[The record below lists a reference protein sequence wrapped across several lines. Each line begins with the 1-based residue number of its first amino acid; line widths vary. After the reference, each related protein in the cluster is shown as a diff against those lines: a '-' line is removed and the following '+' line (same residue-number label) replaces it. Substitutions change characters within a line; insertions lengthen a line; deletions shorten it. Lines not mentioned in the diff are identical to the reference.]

1 MDVSRLAPVWSHLTQ
16 LRPVRGEGVYLF
28 DESGERWTDFTS
40 GIGVVN
46 TGHAHPHVVAALRE
60 QAERLLFAQVGV
72 APSPLVFELAERLE
86 RVSPEGID
94 TFFFTNS
101 GAEAT
106 EAAVKLAR
114 HATGRPNVVVFQGS
128 FHGRTHL
135 TMAMTTS
142 KTVYRQRYPGLAG
155 AIAVAPFPHAYR
167 YGWSE
172 DETVAFALRELD
184 QLLAGQ
190 CAPDETAAFVIEPV
204 LGEGGY
210 VPAPTA
216 FLTGLRERADR
227 HGILLVIDE
236 VQTGFGRTGT
246 LWNVTQHGVRPDAVI
261 MAKGLGS
268 GLPISGIGARADLMA
283 RWERGTHGGTYGGG
297 SLLPIAAAHATLD
310 VMERERLPERAAE
323 HGRRLTEGLRALQV
337 RHRVMGD
344 VRGPGL
350 MVGVECTRPGGEP
363 DGGAA
368 KAVQRACLDE
378 RLLLL
383 TCGTAD
389 NVVRWIPPLV
399 VSEAQIDAALAVF
412 ERALESVADERA
424 AHDGERVPGRNGG
437 R

>member
-1 MDVSRLAPVWSHLTQ
+1 MDVSRLAPVWSHLSS
-16 LRPVRGEGVYLF
+16 LRPVRGEGVYLY
-28 DESGERWTDFTS
+28 DADGVRWTDFTS

-46 TGHAHPHVVAALRE
+46 TGHAHPHVVAALQA
-60 QAERLLFAQVGV
+60 QAERLLFAQIGV
-72 APSPLVFELAERLE
+72 APSPLAFELGERLAH
-86 RVSPEGID
+86 VTPEGID

-106 EAAVKLAR
+106 EAAVKLVR

-142 KTVYRQRYPGLAG
+142 KTVYRHRYPGLAG

-172 DETVAFALRELD
+172 AEAVDFALRELD
-184 QLLAGQ
+184 QLLLGQ
-190 CAPDETAAFVIEPV
+190 SAPDETAAFVIEPV

-210 VPAPTA
+210 VPAPRA
-216 FLTGLRERADR
+216 FLEGLRARADQ

-246 LWNVTQHGVRPDAVI
+246 LFNIEQHHVRPDVMI

-268 GLPISGIGARADLMA
+268 GLPISAIGASAALMA
-283 RWERGTHGGTYGGG
+283 RWGRGTHGGTYGGG
-297 SLLPIAAAHATLD
+297 SLLPLAAAHATLD
-310 VMERERLPERAAE
+310 VMERDALPANAAARGERLRA
-323 HGRRLTEGLRALQV
+323 GLRALQRRYPV
-337 RHRVMGD
+337 IGD

-350 MVGVECTRPGGEP
+350 MVGVEFSSADRAP
-363 DGGAA
+363 DAATA

-378 RLLLL
+378 RVLLL
-383 TCGTAD
+383 TCATHD
-389 NVVRWIPPLV
+389 NVIRWIPPLV
-399 VSEAQIDAALAVF
+399 VSDAQIDAALASF
-412 ERALESVADERA
+412 ERALERA
-424 AHDGERVPGRNGG
+424 AADAPVPAATGR
-437 R
+437 

>member
-1 MDVSRLAPVWSHLTQ
+1 MDVSRLAPVWSHLAE

-60 QAERLLFAQVGV
+60 QAERLLFAQIGV
-72 APSPLVFELAERLE
+72 APSPLVFELAERLAS
-86 RVSPEGID
+86 VSPEGID

-155 AIAVAPFPHAYR
+155 AIAVAPFPHAHR
-167 YGWSE
+167 HGWSE
-172 DETVAFALRELD
+172 DEAVAFALRELD

-190 CAPDETAAFVIEPV
+190 SAPDETAAFVIEPV

-216 FLTGLRERADR
+216 FLAGLRERADR

-246 LWNVTQHGVRPDAVI
+246 LWNVTQHGVRPDVTI

-268 GLPISGIGARADLMA
+268 GLPISGIGARAELMA

-310 VMERERLPERAAE
+310 VMEREALPANAAARGERLRA
-323 HGRRLTEGLRALQV
+323 GLRELQ
-337 RHRVMGD
+337 RHHPAIGD

-350 MVGVECTRPGGEP
+350 MVGVEFGAGGGPG
-363 DGGAA
+363 AATA
-368 KAVQRACLDE
+368 KAVQRACLDD

-383 TCGTAD
+383 TCGTID
-389 NVVRWIPPLV
+389 QVIRWIPPLV
-399 VSEAQIDAALAVF
+399 VTDAQVDDALATF
-412 ERALESVADERA
+412 ARALERHAAPERA
-424 AHDGERVPGRNGG
+424 GTGA
-437 R
+437 

>member
-1 MDVSRLAPVWSHLTQ
+1 MDVARLAPVWSHLAE

-46 TGHAHPHVVAALRE
+46 TGHAHPHVVAALRA

-72 APSPLVFELAERLE
+72 APSPLVFELAERLG
-86 RVSPEGID
+86 RISPEGID

-155 AIAVAPFPHAYR
+155 AIAVAPFPYAYR

-172 DETVAFALRELD
+172 DEAVAFALRELD

-190 CAPDETAAFVIEPV
+190 SAPDETAAFVIEPV

-216 FLTGLRERADR
+216 FLAGLRERADR

-246 LWNVTQHGVRPDAVI
+246 LWNVTQHGVRPDVTI

-310 VMERERLPERAAE
+310 VMEREALPANATARGE
-323 HGRRLTEGLRALQV
+323 HLRSGLCALQA
-337 RHRVMGD
+337 RHPAIGD

-350 MVGVECTRPGGEP
+350 MVGVEFGAAGGGP
-363 DGGAA
+363 DGATA

-383 TCGTAD
+383 TCGTFD
-389 NVVRWIPPLV
+389 QVIRWIPPLV
-399 VSEAQIDAALAVF
+399 VSDAQIDAALATF
-412 ERALESVADERA
+412 ARALERHAASERA
-424 AHDGERVPGRNGG
+424 GAGA
-437 R
+437 